1 MRKRHYYTLA
11 SGMPILSSRELVE
24 GSKVKRVV
32 KRSQAEMTLM
42 RRSGGNPYDLVDD
55 TVAGPIEK

>member
-1 MRKRHYYTLA
+1 MLE
-11 SGMPILSSRELVE
+11 SGMPYLSSRDNLEG

-42 RRSGGNPYDLVDD
+42 RRAGGNPYDLVED
-55 TVAGPIEK
+55 TVTGRIQK